1 MKALGRIV
9 SLLLIAA
16 LLLTGGCV
24 SFAAETYDY
33 LLGDTDM
40 DHDVSVTDATL
51 IQRKAADMIML
62 SGVSKLAAD
71 VDSDGEITVL
81 DATAIQMW
89 LVNMRVLHPV
99 GQTVSTTTDM
109 DFSEPVISD
118 DGKSVTV
125 GDVVFDVSRI
135 PAAVTIDDST
145 TNLKA
150 NLALKPKSEINPY
163 DITVIVNH
171 GMYINRIDYSD
182 SKFKESYLMAED
194 TNILHGYD
202 CSVVDE
208 YGNEIAYVYA
218 HYKGKFALPFQYM
231 VCCFNEAH
239 CSFPIDFY
247 YKDQLIRS
255 TTITINT
262 SSGSDKIESTRAKVK
277 EIESKCWNSSM
288 TDKEKMQSFAQYI
301 KTNYSYSQIMCVT
314 GAVYTAWAARDLG
327 LSSML
332 LYPGGEPN
340 QDCERHIVTYNLYQ
354 STAVPGGHCA
364 CLVEYEDGW
373 MRYDV
378 QGGSSIIKPYQFS
391 EL

>member
-1 MKALGRIV
+1 MKSICR
-9 SLLLIAA
+9 IAA
-16 LLLTGGCV
+16 VIMVIALLMVGSCV
-24 SFAAETYDY
+24 SFDAGTYDY

-62 SGVSKLAAD
+62 SGVGKLAAD

-89 LVNMRVLHPV
+89 LVNMRVNHPV
-99 GQTVSTTTDM
+99 GQAVSATTDT
-109 DFSEPVISD
+109 DFAEPVISA

-135 PAAVTIDDST
+135 PTSVTIDDST
-145 TNLKA
+145 ANLKA
-150 NLALKPKSEINPY
+150 NLVLKPKSEINPY

-171 GMYINRIDYSD
+171 GQYINRIDYSD
-182 SKFKESYLMAED
+182 PRFKESYLMAED
-194 TNILHGYD
+194 TSILHGYD
-202 CSVVDE
+202 CSVIDE
-208 YGNEIAYVYA
+208 NGNEVAYVYA
-218 HYKGKFALPFQYM
+218 HYKGKYALHYQYT
-231 VCCFNEAH
+231 VYCFSEAH

-255 TTITINT
+255 TTVNVNT
-262 SSGSDKIESTRAKVK
+262 SSGPEQIETIRNTVK
-277 EIESKCWNSSM
+277 EIECKCWTESM
-288 TDKEKMQSFAQYI
+288 TDKGKMQAFAQYI
-301 KTNYSYSQIMCVT
+301 KTNYSYSQIMCLT

-340 QDCERHIVTYNLYQ
+340 QNCERHIVTYNLYQ
-354 STAVPGGHCA
+354 NTAVPGGHCA
-364 CLVEYEDGW
+364 CLVSYDDGW

-378 QGGSSIIKPYQFS
+378 QGGSSIIRSYQFS